1 MASKN
6 IITIDVGG
14 QLFATDIRTL
24 TKYPDTMVAKMF
36 EHSEEGITPM
46 LKKEDGNYFLDAD
59 PIYFREI
66 LNFLRFGEL
75 ALQKEEPA
83 CKGVLQLANY
93 LGLYDQIMNE
103 LEKNETIPEKNG
115 VVTLSLNGEK
125 EITILRSVLTEAY
138 PNSTLAKHFSMNR
151 SPWIMKEKPGRYYI
165 CRMRSRVSEIVF
177 KFLTTHSIVVNHNT
191 TLDHLTEELSFYGIS
206 HDKHHMRYDPVRGI
220 SIPVSTPD
228 EWCQYSIIPHS
239 KNASAKKD
247 EDFSYTFKWTKFHNF
262 E

>member
-1 MASKN
+1 MVKRRLLVIMASKK

-59 PIYFREI
+59 PVYFREI

-75 ALQKEEPA
+75 TLKKEEPA

-103 LEKNETIPEKNG
+103 LEKNETVPEKNG
-115 VVTLSLNGEK
+115 VITLSLNGEK
-125 EITILRSVLTEAY
+125 EISILRSVLTEVY
-138 PNSTLAKHFSMNR
+138 PNSALAKHFSMNHR
-151 SPWIMKEKPGRYYI
+151 SPWIMKENPGRYYI
-165 CRMRSRVSEIVF
+165 CRLNVLASEIFF
-177 KFLTTHSIVVNHNT
+177 KFLTTQSIVVNRKTIMGN
-191 TLDHLTEELSFYGIS
+191 LTDELSFYGKIS
-206 HDKHHMRYDPVRGI
+206 
-220 SIPVSTPD
+220 
-228 EWCQYSIIPHS
+228 Q
-239 KNASAKKD
+239 
-247 EDFSYTFKWTKFHNF
+247 FSVAIRFGN
-262 E
+262 

>member
-103 LEKNETIPEKNG
+103 FEKNETMPEKNG
-115 VVTLSLNGEK
+115 LVTLNLNGEK

-138 PNSTLAKHFSMNR
+138 PKSTLAKHFSMNHR
-151 SPWIMKEKPGRYYI
+151 SPWIMKENSGRYYV
-165 CRMRSRVSEIVF
+165 CRTNVRVSEMVF
-177 KFLTTHSIVVNHNT
+177 KFLTSQSIVVNRKT
-191 TLDHLTEELSFYGIS
+191 TMDHLTDELLFYGM
-206 HDKHHMRYDPVRGI
+206 KRT
-220 SIPVSTPD
+220 IPNSSFNND
-228 EWCQYSIIPHS
+228 CHYSIMPHS
-239 KNASAKKD
+239 NNASAKKD
-247 EDFSYTFKWTKFHNF
+247 EDFFYTFKWTKTHNF